1 VDKEQRDAPAA
12 CLVNAAPSAPA
23 HGRPASIEPTTSNLL
38 EKEVES
44 DLARQGNQNVNAH

>member
-1 VDKEQRDAPAA
+1 VDKEQRDEPAA
-12 CLVNAAPSAPA
+12 CLLNAAPSAPA
-23 HGRPASIEPTTSNLL
+23 HGLPESIKPTTSNLL